1 MKTIKYFL
9 TFLFALFIFSSCETE
24 NYEFGEIIAPTNLVI
39 TPEIVGK
46 TASMP
51 FGDGTGKVNFTA
63 KAENAVSYKFILNGG
78 EKIRTSGYLS
88 DNFTTT
94 GVNKYAITVVATG
107 KAGISTSRTIE
118 IEVLTVYEAPA
129 ALVTKL
135 NGNGSK
141 TWRIK
146 AEGNNHFGLGP
157 VGGLVPTE
165 WYGAPANAK
174 SNSGM
179 YDDRFTFKSDMSFTH
194 NTGADG
200 TVFGRKVLIEQ
211 LNGAG
216 GTAEG
221 DDILQYPFASYS
233 AQYSFSENNGY
244 VTLTIADKGFIG
256 YYTGG
261 NHQYR
266 IFKWNEGNEII
277 LSTVDGNN
285 GFEWWFVLIPE

>member
-1 MKTIKYFL
+1 MKTIKYILSFAI
-9 TFLFALFIFSSCETE
+9 ALFTLLSCETE
-24 NYEFGEIIAPTNLVI
+24 DYQFGEVLAPTNLVI
-39 TPEIVGK
+39 NPVLVGK
-46 TASMP
+46 DVKNP
-51 FGDGTGKVNFTA
+51 FGDGSGIVNFTA
-63 KAENAVSYKFILNGG
+63 KADNAVSYKFILKGE
-78 EKIRTSGYLS
+78 EKITTSGYLS
-88 DNFTTT
+88 DKFTKT
-94 GVNKYAITVVATG
+94 GINKYTITVVATG
-107 KAGISTSRTIE
+107 RGGVSSSKSIQ
-118 IEVLTVYEAPA
+118 IEVLAIYEPPA
-129 ALVTKL
+129 DVVTIL
-135 NGNGSK
+135 TANSSR

-157 VGGLVPTE
+157 VGGAVQTE

-216 GTAEG
+216 GTPEG
-221 DDILQYPFASYS
+221 DDILQYPYASYS
-233 AQYSFSENNGY
+233 TQYSYSENNTF
-244 VTLTIADKGFIG
+244 VTISLSGKGFIG

-266 IFKWNEGNEII
+266 IFKREANEIV

-285 GFEWWFVLIPE
+285 GFEWWFVLVPEK